1 MEMSRGCRP
10 RTFLLG
16 DIFSKPIQKFQCEIW
31 GKTLFSV
38 KLKMLRFFKR
48 FDFFQQL

>member
-10 RTFLLG
+10 RTFFG
-16 DIFSKPIQKFQCEIW
+16 HIFSKPIQKFQCEIW

-38 KLKMLRFFKR
+38 KLEMLRFLKR